1 MKFSL
6 FTRIL
11 TGVIVLS
18 LFLIPADA
26 VCAQSSQP
34 AQVGVL
40 APLEA
45 SPGTLVEVPVSIAN
59 ATELYAID
67 FELQFDPAILSAE
80 DADPNTPGIQVGFG
94 QFVDAGLVVVQRS
107 RHSQWHGA
115 FRHVAGQP
123 Q

>member
-11 TGVIVLS
+11 TGVIVLG
-18 LFLIPADA
+18 LFLIPAGA
-26 VCAQSSQP
+26 VGAQSSQP

-40 APLEA
+40 TPLEA
-45 SPGTLVEVPVSIAN
+45 APGTLVEVPVSIAD

-94 QFVDAGLVVVQRS
+94 QFLDAGLVLFNEVDLS
-107 RHSQWHGA
+107 
-115 FRHVAGQP
+115 
-123 Q
+123 